1 MTIAPLFISHG
12 GPDVLINESPA
23 RHVWQAHAA
32 SLPRPRG
39 IVIMSAHYLALQP
52 LIGSA
57 PQWRTVHDF
66 GGFPRELYQLNYP
79 AHGDAALAQQ
89 VSDAL
94 GAAGIAHQH
103 DPADGMDH
111 GTWVPLLMMYPQ
123 ADIPVVTLST
133 LPRQDAAAHYRLGQA
148 LAGLAAQDIL
158 IIGSGSVTHNL
169 YALGAPGTPAQPW
182 AQGFADWV
190 AQRLQQGDV
199 AGLLNWQA
207 DAPFGKQNHPTDE
220 HLLPLFFA
228 LGAANG
234 RPARSLHRGIEY
246 ASVTMDAWDFAG
258 TASEAVSL

>member
-1 MTIAPLFISHG
+1 VG
-12 GPDVLINESPA
+12 GARDGKAHLPA
-23 RHVWQAHAA
+23 RQVGQPTNRIDGLEGGACTDQDATTGQAARTERVGDVGHEVDRLAHAA
-32 SLPRPRG
+32 LSHLAAGLLARRRP
-39 IVIMSAHYLALQP
+39 
-52 LIGSA
+52 
-57 PQWRTVHDF
+57 
-66 GGFPRELYQLNYP
+66 E
-79 AHGDAALAQQ
+79 HGDAALAQQ

-182 AQGFADWV
+182 AQAFADWV